1 MRAQGQTGS
10 LMEILRGHLLGDRVC
25 DAPGAGWTEPRARAV
40 RPGSGRVSPDA
51 GGNMETSRRTGGSVG
66 RVRCEERGTE
76 DGEREGGRQR
86 QRWGRDREIKIEKK
100 PLLPKTYLESK
111 CTPVGITNTS
121 AIVKHNPQTQSLLNE
136 NIRASSRG
144 GFSSSE
150 TKGR

>member
-1 MRAQGQTGS
+1 
-10 LMEILRGHLLGDRVC
+10 
-25 DAPGAGWTEPRARAV
+25 
-40 RPGSGRVSPDA
+40 
-51 GGNMETSRRTGGSVG
+51 METSRRTGGSVG
-66 RVRCEERGTE
+66 RVRCAERGTE

-86 QRWGRDREIKIEKK
+86 QKWGRDREIKIEKK

-136 NIRASSRG
+136 NIRASSGGG